1 MSKELNFE
9 TLQIHGGTN
18 PEDLSCAVPIFQTA
32 AYTFK
37 SSQYAADLFSLKEKG
52 YIYTR
57 IMNPTQA
64 AFEDRVNA
72 LEGGVGALAVASG
85 QAAVFY
91 SILTLAKP
99 GDEIISTSQLYGGTY
114 NLFANTLPRL
124 GIKVHFID
132 GHNPEEISKLV
143 NDNTKAVYGEI
154 IGNPGGNI
162 LDIEVFAKEAHS
174 KNLPLIIDATLTT
187 PYISKPFQ
195 FGADI
200 VLHSATKYI
209 GGHGTS
215 IGGIIVDCGK
225 FDWGNGRFPEFTE
238 PDPSYNGVRYHQ
250 DIGEGAYITKAR
262 VQLLRDLGACISPF
276 NAFLLLQGLETLSLR
291 MEAHCSNALKVA
303 QFLSKH
309 PLVEWVNFVGLEDN
323 KYYPLAKKYLKGKGC
338 PLFTFGIKG
347 GLNTGS
353 KFIDSVRIFSHAAN
367 LGDAKS
373 LVIHPASTTHQQLSE
388 EARIRAGVSSDLI
401 RISVGIENIDDL
413 INDLD
418 QALQASQV

>member
-18 PEDLSCAVPIFQTA
+18 PDDLSCAVPIFQTA
-32 AYTFK
+32 AYNFK

-64 AFEDRVNA
+64 AFEERVNS

-99 GDEIISTSQLYGGTY
+99 GDEIISTSRLYGGTY

-132 GHNPEEISKLV
+132 GHNPEEVSKFV
-143 NDNTKAVYGEI
+143 NENTKAVYGEI

-162 LDIEVFAKEAHS
+162 LDIEAFANIAHS
-174 KNLPLIIDATLTT
+174 HHIPLIIDATLTT
-187 PYISKPFQ
+187 PYLSKPIQ
-195 FGADI
+195 YGVDI

-209 GGHGTS
+209 GGHGTT
-215 IGGIIVDCGK
+215 IGGIIVDGGK
-225 FDWGNGRFPEFTE
+225 FDWSNGRFPEFTE

-250 DIGEGAYITKAR
+250 DIGAGAFITKAR

-323 KYYPLAKKYLKGKGC
+323 KYHPLAKKYLKGKGC
-338 PLFTFGIKG
+338 PLFTFGIRG
-347 GLNTGS
+347 GLNAGS
-353 KFIDSVRIFSHAAN
+353 KFIDSVRIFGHAAN

-388 EARIRAGVSSDLI
+388 EARIKAGVSSDLI

-418 QALQASQV
+418 QALQVSQV